1 MKFIKTRDQFI
12 NEAVRVE
19 TNRYERSH
27 GKKPRGYGKWAFYF
41 DDKGGEPIFTPTSMS
56 YTDAVKWAKGEA
68 KKAGKEYIYV
78 GESVT
83 EGEVLLFD
91 ELNDSFDDLSTKIS
105 KLMDRTDDPKWN
117 KALQGM
123 MNQLEKLI
131 GFAAKQDTKLGV
143 INVNEGY
150 SDEERME
157 LAKKGLALDDGSFP
171 IKDLADLKNAIQAY
185 GRAKDQSKAAKF
197 IVKRAKALGAEDL
210 IPDTEDF
217 QKALKESV
225 VTEAVKEVV
234 LSNRILNFLE
244 ERGVI
249 KASDSQKIHK
259 DLTAFLK
266 KNLNESVINEA
277 GVNDPV
283 LIAFRAAKMKR
294 EKELAKPKRRPLY
307 GKERMKVEDDLW
319 QISQDLKDL
328 YADRGQMLIDMEQE
342 AEPEGGP
349 IADEY
354 GGKLNDIEDQIQ
366 NLLTKRSRLEI
377 RLAESFE
384 QHITEKK
391 HKPSGSTYLPDYY
404 DSIEKHFT
412 DDRRKNLEDAGIK
425 VTSDPDRKTKI
436 KVEWSTEDQAKVLR
450 KEIQYLL
457 NKVFNGGRAKNLLRD
472 YDYKLLK

>member
-12 NEAVRVE
+12 NESKEIKPGEFIKTQYDTFYQRVPGVVGGAPAFVSVDVDKKGNLKIAKKATGLHDTTKLTVISQDEILGVKEAVRVE

-78 GESVT
+78 GESIT

-197 IVKRAKALGAEDL
+197 IVKRAKALGADDL

-225 VTEAVKEVV
+225 ITEA
-234 LSNRILNFLE
+234 
-244 ERGVI
+244 GM
-249 KASDSQKIHK
+249 
-259 DLTAFLK
+259 
-266 KNLNESVINEA
+266 
-277 GVNDPV
+277 NDPV

-307 GKERMKVEDDLW
+307 GKERMKAEDDLW

-328 YADRGQMLIDMEQE
+328 YADRGQLLIDMEQE
-342 AEPEGGP
+342 AEAEGGP

-366 NLLTKRSRLEI
+366 KLLTKRSKLEI
-377 RLAESFE
+377 RL
-384 QHITEKK
+384 
-391 HKPSGSTYLPDYY
+391 
-404 DSIEKHFT
+404 
-412 DDRRKNLEDAGIK
+412 
-425 VTSDPDRKTKI
+425 
-436 KVEWSTEDQAKVLR
+436 VE
-450 KEIQYLL
+450 
-457 NKVFNGGRAKNLLRD
+457 
-472 YDYKLLK
+472 

>member
-1 MKFIKTRDQFI
+1 MKFIKTRNEFL

-27 GKKPRGYGKWAFYF
+27 GKKPRGYGQWAFYF
-41 DDKGGEPIFTPTSMS
+41 DDKGGEPIFTPKAMS
-56 YTDAVKWAKGEA
+56 YSDAVKWAKGEA

-78 GESVT
+78 GES
-83 EGEVLLFD
+83 L
-91 ELNDSFDDLSTKIS
+91 
-105 KLMDRTDDPKWN
+105 
-117 KALQGM
+117 
-123 MNQLEKLI
+123 
-131 GFAAKQDTKLGV
+131 
-143 INVNEGY
+143 NEGY

-185 GRAKDQSKAAKF
+185 GRAKDQAAAAKF
-197 IVKRAKALGAEDL
+197 IAKRAKALGAEDL

-225 VTEAVKEVV
+225 VTEAFIGPFVFNDKMSDEE
-234 LSNRILNFLE
+234 LLGMYNGALDGYANYAKGFQHPKSDYKRAYQEIEKILKK
-244 ERGVI
+244 RGV
-249 KASDSQKIHK
+249 SVD
-259 DLTAFLK
+259 
-266 KNLNESVINEA
+266 ESVINEA
-277 GVNDPV
+277 GINDPV

-328 YADRGQMLIDMEQE
+328 YADRGQLLIDMEQE

-366 NLLTKRSRLEI
+366 RLLAKRSKLEI
-377 RLAESFE
+377 RLAE
-384 QHITEKK
+384 
-391 HKPSGSTYLPDYY
+391 
-404 DSIEKHFT
+404 
-412 DDRRKNLEDAGIK
+412 
-425 VTSDPDRKTKI
+425 
-436 KVEWSTEDQAKVLR
+436 
-450 KEIQYLL
+450 
-457 NKVFNGGRAKNLLRD
+457 
-472 YDYKLLK
+472 

>member
-1 MKFIKTRDQFI
+1 MKFIKTRNEFL

-27 GKKPRGYGKWAFYF
+27 GKKPRGYGQWAFYF
-41 DDKGGEPIFTPTSMS
+41 DDKGGEPIFTPKAMS
-56 YTDAVKWAKGEA
+56 YSDAVKWAKGEA

-78 GESVT
+78 GES
-83 EGEVLLFD
+83 L
-91 ELNDSFDDLSTKIS
+91 
-105 KLMDRTDDPKWN
+105 
-117 KALQGM
+117 
-123 MNQLEKLI
+123 
-131 GFAAKQDTKLGV
+131 
-143 INVNEGY
+143 NEGVKGY
-150 SDEERME
+150 SPAERME
-157 LAKKGLALDDGSFP
+157 MAKKGLALDDGSFP
-171 IKDLADLKNAIQAY
+171 IRNLNDLKNAIMAY
-185 GRAKDQSKAAKF
+185 GRAKDQAKAAKF
-197 IVKRAKALGAEDL
+197 IAKRAKALNAEDL

-217 QKALKESV
+217 QKSLKESV
-225 VTEAVKEVV
+225 VTEAT
-234 LSNRILNFLE
+234 NM
-244 ERGVI
+244 
-249 KASDSQKIHK
+249 
-259 DLTAFLK
+259 
-266 KNLNESVINEA
+266 
-277 GVNDPV
+277 NDPV
-283 LIAFRAAKMKR
+283 LMAFRAAKMKR

-307 GKERMKVEDDLW
+307 GKERMKAEDDLW

-328 YADRGQMLIDMEQE
+328 YADRGQLLIDMEQE
-342 AEPEGGP
+342 AEAEGGP

-366 NLLTKRSRLEI
+366 KLLVKRSKLEI

-391 HKPSGSTYLPDYY
+391 HKSSGSTYLPDYY

-457 NKVFNGGRAKNLLRD
+457 NKVFNAGRAKNLLRD